1 MFASAEGE
9 VVIFSFVFSK
19 FIISVF
25 TKYLRRIYYRF
36 EKKMSKNE
44 GSHGPHGPWDPS
56 FFDIF

>member
-9 VVIFSFVFSK
+9 VVIVSFVFSK

-25 TKYLRRIYYRF
+25 TKYLRRMNYRL

-44 GSHGPHGPWDPS
+44 RKVIIGLNR
-56 FFDIF
+56 